1 MSAGNKYFFVLDI
14 VGLDVSH
21 LSSQTNLCPNI
32 SNLIGNDDGDFGYM
46 KPVFPSVTCTVQSS
60 ITTGKYPQEHGIISN
75 GMFDRENLQTLFWE
89 QSTNLV
95 QSQKAWDIIKEKNNQ
110 LKTAMLFWQNSLYT
124 NNDIVISPRPIHLE
138 TGKMDLWCYSR
149 PVNYYEKIMDKIG
162 EFNLMDYWG
171 PFASIKSS
179 EWITK
184 SVQYTIDNERPN
196 LLYAYF
202 PQLDYSAQKHG
213 KSSTQ
218 VKEDLQKIDNYIGS
232 IVESTKKAGIFDQTQ
247 FLLLSEYGFNDV
259 SDAVPINRIL
269 RDKGL
274 LKVRTIKNKEYIDF
288 EFSEAFAMVD
298 HQIAHIY
305 LNKNGKSKISSIKK
319 TLEEISGIEKVCD
332 ENEKVNLKINH
343 SRSGD
348 LIAISD
354 KDKWFSY
361 YWWYDDRGAEIT
373 TTTTT
378 EPPTSNTDSL
388 TENRSANPQIYKAP
402 TFTKTVDIH
411 RKPGYDP
418 LDLFIDPQRKC
429 ISTNVKLIKGSH
441 GRPYD
446 LETGEGLAAFASNK
460 KIDSNITLEKYNGLP
475 IISCLDVFRLVTN
488 NNFI

>member
-1 MSAGNKYFFVLDI
+1 MSGNKYCFILDI

-21 LSSQTNLCPNI
+21 LDSQSQLCPNI
-32 SNLIGNDDGDFGYM
+32 LDLIGNDGDFGYM

-95 QSQKAWDIIKEKNNQ
+95 QSQKAWDVIKEQNNQ

-138 TGKMDLWCYSR
+138 TGQMDLWCYSR
-149 PVNYYEKIMDKIG
+149 PVNYYEKIMEKIG
-162 EFNLMDYWG
+162 EFNLMNYWG

-184 SVQYTIDNERPN
+184 SVQFTIENERPN
-196 LLYAYF
+196 LLYAYL

-218 VKEDLQKIDNYIGS
+218 VKEDLQKVDNCIGA

-259 SDAVPINRIL
+259 SSAVPINRIL
-269 RDKGL
+269 RDKDL
-274 LKVRTIKNKEYIDF
+274 LKVRTIKSKEYIDF
-288 EFSEAFAMVD
+288 EFSDAFAMVD
-298 HQIAHIY
+298 HQVAHIY
-305 LNKNGKSKISSIKK
+305 LNKNGRSKIDAIKK
-319 TLEEISGIEKVCD
+319 ILEEVSGIEKICD
-332 ENEKVNLKINH
+332 EAEKIKLHVNH

-348 LIAISD
+348 LIAIAD
-354 KDKWFSY
+354 KNKWFSY
-361 YWWYDDRGAEIT
+361 YWWYDDKVGTTAT
-373 TTTTT
+373 TTTSPSNNPENVSEYGSLQTT
-378 EPPTSNTDSL
+378 TD
-388 TENRSANPQIYKAP
+388 RAP

-418 LDLFIDPQRKC
+418 LDLFIDPQRKA
-429 ISTNVKLIKGSH
+429 ISTNVSLIKGSH
-441 GRPYD
+441 GRPFNI
-446 LETGEGLAAFASNK
+446 ETGEGLSAFASNK
-460 KIDSNITLEKYNGLP
+460 KIDSSIQIGKYKDHS
-475 IISCLDVFRLVTN
+475 IISCRDIFQLVTN
-488 NNFI
+488 NNFV